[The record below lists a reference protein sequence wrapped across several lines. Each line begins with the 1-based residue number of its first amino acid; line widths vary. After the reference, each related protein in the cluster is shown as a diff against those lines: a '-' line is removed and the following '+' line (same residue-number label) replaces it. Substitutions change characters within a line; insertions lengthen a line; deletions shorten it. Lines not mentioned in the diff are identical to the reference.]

1 MAGDGSGGAD
11 RFDEL
16 RDGMFGQ
23 TASDVGSAYDAD
35 QAMTVGDE

>member
-1 MAGDGSGGAD
+1 VAGDGSGGAN

-23 TASDVGSAYDAD
+23 TASDVGFADNAD